1 VLDLESRHL
10 EEVRRIL
17 REFTPHLE
25 VRAFGSRVRG
35 GTKPHSDLDLV
46 VMSAGPLPMPIKVRI
61 EAAFSES
68 RLPFKVDVLYWD
80 EISEGFRRLI
90 EQGWEPIQG
99 SGAIRHA
106 IER

>member
-17 REFTPHLE
+17 REFTPHFE

-46 VMSAGPLPMPIKVRI
+46 VMTATPLPMPTKVGL
-61 EAAFSES
+61 ENAFSES
-68 RLPFKVDVLYWD
+68 RLPFRVDVLYWD

-90 EQGWEPIQG
+90 EQGWESIQA
-99 SGAIRHA
+99 SGAMQHIAKR
-106 IER
+106 